1 MEIAAADLQG
11 TELVVLSACETASGA
26 VQAGEGVSGLRQ
38 AFQLAGAK
46 SVVAT
51 LWQIPDMETSQLM
64 GQFFDGV
71 AGGQSTAE
79 ALRRAQLAQ
88 VKARRQRSGAAHPLL
103 LGCFYHY
110 RTMTR
115 PKKPS

>member
-11 TELVVLSACETASGA
+11 TELVVLSACETALGA

-88 VKARRQRSGAAHPLL
+88 IKARRQRSGAAHPYYWAAFTIT
-103 LGCFYHY
+103 GQ
-110 RTMTR
+110 
-115 PKKPS
+115 